1 MIVSAAI
8 DSFREISIVFCL
20 GIVTAFDRRIASGL
34 QIVFGLPIFFG
45 RRISFGLLIVF
56 GLPIVSGRP
65 IAFDLLI
72 ASGRPIAFC
81 RIGSIWILTG

>member
-34 QIVFGLPIFFG
+34 QIFFG
-45 RRISFGLLIVF
+45 RRISFGLQTVF
-56 GLPIVSGRP
+56 GLLIVSGRP
-65 IAFDLLI
+65 IAFDLPI
-72 ASGRPIAFC
+72 ASGRPIVFC